1 MEIEEKQAEVIDHFV
16 KQVSAQKGSAL
27 GSVFVEATSHPS
39 LFAFSEIL
47 AVPTVAE
54 LEGTDNSVHLEM
66 LRLFAHGTWSDY
78 KRNSGKFPQ
87 LVPDQVLKLKQLTVL
102 TLAETK
108 KVLSYDQLMRELD
121 VTNVRELEDFLINDC
136 MYAVQFAAGRDLRP
150 GQLGSMIQTLSNC
163 FWLCS
168 LELASSTRLATS
180 DNLLVTIQDKI
191 KWADTMSEL
200 DKKHRK
206 ELEDRVMEVKKAV
219 SVKEKASDVLKKEHA
234 TYWTAFRRPTR
245 FLFTIVPVTNDSAFQ
260 AVIVLLW

>member
-16 KQVSAQKGSAL
+16 KQASAQKGSAL
-27 GSVFVEATSHPS
+27 GSVVVEATSHPS

-54 LEGTDNSVHLEM
+54 LEGTDNSVHLEV

-78 KRNSGKFPQ
+78 KRNSGKLPQ

-108 KVLSYDQLMRELD
+108 KVLSYDQLMLELD

-136 MYAVQFAAGRDLRP
+136 MYAGLVRGKLDQLRRYFEVQFAAGRDLRP
-150 GQLGSMIQTLSNC
+150 GQLGSMIQTLSN
-163 FWLCS
+163 W
-168 LELASSTRLATS
+168 LATS

-206 ELEDRVMEVKKAV
+206 ELEDRVMEVRKAV
-219 SVKEKASDVLKKEHA
+219 SVKEGWSWEREFFNSSKNA
-234 TYWTAFRRPTR
+234 
-245 FLFTIVPVTNDSAFQ
+245 
-260 AVIVLLW
+260 